1 MARTELFALLHY
13 RVHVRPHLHL
23 ASRENAVLA
32 RMARDVPASVYR
44 HWQATAHVEFPGIRT
59 TRANYAVACSALL
72 QFFHL
77 VAIENAPMM
86 LPSKAADSVWHTWL
100 AHDAA
105 GLSAFL
111 IKHLKRD
118 VPHVEK
124 AGMGNAQRS
133 MADTWRA
140 AHDYHGNGQFS
151 GPLPSIFEADKLTR
165 MPHGFWYDRNPR
177 DRREGHYHDMDA
189 NGAPDLRIK
198 GERVLC
204 WSHVYEVM
212 TPARRARA
220 DAELVRHY
228 QTPVHV
234 SARHAKRLEALG
246 VPLGTTA
253 SVFLAK
259 EALAMAAHEGKH
271 SGRERRDDQDSMLG
285 CGSEH

>member
-1 MARTELFALLHY
+1 
-13 RVHVRPHLHL
+13 
-23 ASRENAVLA
+23 
-32 RMARDVPASVYR
+32 
-44 HWQATAHVEFPGIRT
+44 
-59 TRANYAVACSALL
+59 
-72 QFFHL
+72 
-77 VAIENAPMM
+77 
-86 LPSKAADSVWHTWL
+86 
-100 AHDAA
+100 
-105 GLSAFL
+105 
-111 IKHLKRD
+111 
-118 VPHVEK
+118 
-124 AGMGNAQRS
+124 MGNAQRS

-234 SARHAKRLEALG
+234 SARHAKRLESLG

>member
-1 MARTELFALLHY
+1 MARTGLFALLHY

-23 ASRENAVLA
+23 ASRENATLA
-32 RMARDVPASVYR
+32 RMARDVPAHVYR
-44 HWQATAHVEFPGIRT
+44 HWQATAHEEFPGIRT

-105 GLSAFL
+105 DLKAFL
-111 IKHLKRD
+111 IRHLKRD

-124 AGMGNAQRS
+124 GVMGNPQRS

-140 AHDYHGNGQFS
+140 AHDYHGNAQFA

-165 MPHGFWYDRNPR
+165 MPHGFWYDRNPQ

-189 NGAPDLRIK
+189 SGAPDLRIK
-198 GERVLC
+198 GDKVLC
-204 WSHVYEVM
+204 WPHIYEVM

-220 DAELVRHY
+220 DADIVRHY
-228 QTPVHV
+228 KTPVQV

-246 VPLGTTA
+246 VALGTTA
-253 SVFLAK
+253 SVFLAR
-259 EALAMAAHEGKH
+259 EAMAMAAHERMH
-271 SGRERRDDQDSMLG
+271 SGRTARDDHDSMLG